1 MIRLGAAM
9 AVLALLMVGCGGS
22 RDAAQPPA
30 ADDTGAVDDATDAG
44 DTDDGVTDDG
54 VTDPDDP
61 VGTEEPMDPD
71 LPMDEEHETWT
82 LVEPTPGMDD
92 VRAIEWD
99 DVQLLD
105 EPRVRVRYWSG
116 VEPCHVL
123 DSVEVEETDETVTIT
138 LYEGSEPQPGGEMPV
153 CIQIARW
160 TAVDVRLDA
169 PVGDREIVDGAA
181 SR

>member
-1 MIRLGAAM
+1 LIRPLVTAL
-9 AVLALLMVGCGGS
+9 AVSMLFLLAGCGGS
-22 RDAAQPPA
+22 REAAQEPDPDDPA
-30 ADDTGAVDDATDAG
+30 DNGTDAG
-44 DTDDGVTDDG
+44 GTDDE

-71 LPMDEEHETWT
+71 LPMDEQETTWT

-92 VRAIEWD
+92 VRPIPWE

-123 DSVEVEETDETVTIT
+123 DSVEVEETDTTITIT
-138 LYEGSEPQPGGEMPV
+138 LHEGSEPQDGGEPPV
-153 CIQIARW
+153 CVQIARW

-169 PVGDREIVDGAA
+169 PVGDREIVDGASTA
-181 SR
+181 